1 MLARRIPNGMTIPL
15 KPASKSAAKVL
26 DTLVAGLTEPGQA
39 RKVDNTGGAFMPVHV
54 ECVGRNEHGIV
65 FAVAHYFE
73 QNGDLIAD
81 PEMEI
86 LRDETGAWLPMSIVM
101 ARGGKRALVI
111 AEGGTVRV
119 NEREY
124 HSQLRF
130 LSIWMKNIKSQ
141 QRL

>member
-26 DTLVAGLTEPGQA
+26 NVLAEGLTEPGQA
-39 RKVDNTGGAFMPVHV
+39 KKIDNTGGAFMPVHV
-54 ECVGRNEHGIV
+54 ERVGRNEHGLV
-65 FAVAHYFE
+65 YSFAHYYE
-73 QNGDLIAD
+73 VRGDLVAD

-86 LRDETGAWLPMSIVM
+86 LRDDTGAWLPMSITM
-101 ARGGKRALVI
+101 AVGGKRALVLG
-111 AEGGTVRV
+111 ENGSVRV

-124 HSQLRF
+124 RSQLRF
-130 LSIWMKNIKSQ
+130 LAIWTKNIKQQ